1 MKILSLVF
9 SLMICNQAFA
19 DRIAD
24 CYVDCYES
32 IQFSIQDSSDYNYCR
47 FQMNGTVV
55 WDSHEAQRVCVIR
68 ETVLLQRDV
77 VGYGDCQSPAAWKRW
92 KSQCALEFKKWAPG
106 RCLSFVGLVTGK
118 PRCK

>member
-55 WDSHEAQRVCVIR
+55 WDSPEAQRVCVIR